1 MKTLVFTLFFI
12 AGVSANAHAGSH
24 LDTAGSANLGLVFIM
39 AAVLLVTISSA
50 PYLKKSPI
58 ERKKEAS
65 EPLENDT
72 DSVS

>member
-12 AGVSANAHAGSH
+12 AGVSLNAHASSH
-24 LDTAGSANLGLVFIM
+24 LDTTGSANLGLVFIM